1 MEEEYS
7 RPRRF
12 TGIGRKVSLFFLT
25 AVFGV
30 IGVILLV
37 SYKQGAFV
45 RHTTIH
51 FYAADAFGISKGMA
65 VRLFGLPV
73 GNVSDMDISDRG
85 VRVQLSINSEYIP
98 RLPKGSHARLVRE
111 GYVGA
116 ATIQIVPGREPGER
130 AAGPVDDGDEI
141 KYVPARGVAELI
153 DDFKTQLTPVINDM
167 RRMVAELNRPDGDFR
182 KSVAGA
188 STVFQQL
195 PETNR
200 ELLRVLR
207 DADRT
212 VLAVGRQAD
221 ASLGSVERVG
231 AQMERQLPLLA
242 EKLAST
248 LDAMSET
255 SLQIRDTTRKN
266 GDALHEVLIQV
277 PGLLRDG
284 GDLVRDGQD
293 VVGAAR
299 NTWLLRDMIE
309 AKSVRTL
316 PLDSFESVGTGGAG
330 ALR

>member
-1 MEEEYS
+1 MQEEQP

-12 TGIGRKVSLFFLT
+12 VGIGRKVSLFFLT

-45 RHTTIH
+45 RHTAIY

-73 GNVSDMDISDRG
+73 GNVGDMDISDRG
-85 VRVQLSINSEYIP
+85 VKVQLSINSEYIQ
-98 RLPKGSHARLVRE
+98 RLSKGSYARLVRE

-116 ATIQIVPGREPGER
+116 ATIQIVPSGEPGS
-130 AAGPVDDGDEI
+130 ASQPLADGDEI
-141 KYVPARGVAELI
+141 EYIPVRGMAELV
-153 DDFKTQLTPVINDM
+153 DDFKNQLTPMINDM
-167 RRMVAELNRPDGDFR
+167 RRMIAELNRPDGDFR
-182 KSVAGA
+182 KSVAGV
-188 STVFQQL
+188 STVFRQL

-200 ELLRVLR
+200 EMLQVLR
-207 DADRT
+207 DTDRT
-212 VLAVGRQAD
+212 VVALGRQAE

-231 AQMERQLPLLA
+231 AQLERQVPLLA
-242 EKLAST
+242 EKLATT
-248 LDAMSET
+248 LDALSET
-255 SLQIRDTTRKN
+255 SAQIRDTAQKN
-266 GDALHEVLIQV
+266 GDALHEVLVQV

-284 GDLVRDGQD
+284 GDLVREGQD

-316 PLDSFESVGTGGAG
+316 PLDSFESAGPGGAG
-330 ALR
+330 AQR

>member
-1 MEEEYS
+1 MQEEHP

-12 TGIGRKVSLFFLT
+12 VGIGRKVSLFFLT
-25 AVFGV
+25 AVLGA
-30 IGVILLV
+30 IGVIVLV
-37 SYKQGAFV
+37 SYKQGAFA
-45 RHTTIH
+45 RHTAIH
-51 FYAADAFGISKGMA
+51 FYAADALGIGKGMA

-73 GNVSDMDISDRG
+73 GNVSDLDISDRG
-85 VRVQLSINSEYIP
+85 VKVRLSINSEYIP

-116 ATIQIVPGREPGER
+116 ATIQIIPSREPGR
-130 AAGPVDDGDEI
+130 AAEPIADGDEI
-141 KYVPARGVAELI
+141 EYIPARGVAELI
-153 DDFKTQLTPVINDM
+153 DEFKTQLTPVINDI
-167 RRMVAELNRPDGDFR
+167 RRMIAELNHPNGDFR

-188 STVFQQL
+188 NTVFQQL

-200 ELLRVLR
+200 EMRQVLR

-212 VLAVGRQAD
+212 VVAVGRQAE
-221 ASLGSVERVG
+221 ASLGSVERVSV
-231 AQMERQLPLLA
+231 QLEQQLPLLTA
-242 EKLAST
+242 KLVTT
-248 LDAMSET
+248 LDALSET
-255 SLQIRDTTRKN
+255 SAQIRDTARKN

-284 GDLVRDGQD
+284 GDLVREGQD

-316 PLDSFESVGTGGAG
+316 PVDSFESGAPRGVGAQ
-330 ALR
+330 R